1 MDSTEPANY
10 RCSYVIAPKEVLVA
24 YKEVTMCQ
32 IEAVVS
38 MAKDIVVPAGVA
50 VVVAHRF
57 FIVKV
62 NLVLQICVVFN
73 KISI

>member
-1 MDSTEPANY
+1 
-10 RCSYVIAPKEVLVA
+10 VLVA

-32 IEAVVS
+32 IEAVLS
-38 MAKDIVVPAGVA
+38 MARDIVVPAV

-62 NLVLQICVVFN
+62 RLVLQICVVFN

>member
-1 MDSTEPANY
+1 MDSTEPANH

-38 MAKDIVVPAGVA
+38 MARDIVVPAAVV

-62 NLVLQICVVFN
+62 HLVLQICVVFN

>member
-1 MDSTEPANY
+1 
-10 RCSYVIAPKEVLVA
+10 VLVA
-24 YKEVTMCQ
+24 YKEVTICQ

-38 MAKDIVVPAGVA
+38 MARDIVVPTAVVV

-62 NLVLQICVVFN
+62 HLVLKTCQRLSATPRQKVVIR
-73 KISI
+73 KHIIAI